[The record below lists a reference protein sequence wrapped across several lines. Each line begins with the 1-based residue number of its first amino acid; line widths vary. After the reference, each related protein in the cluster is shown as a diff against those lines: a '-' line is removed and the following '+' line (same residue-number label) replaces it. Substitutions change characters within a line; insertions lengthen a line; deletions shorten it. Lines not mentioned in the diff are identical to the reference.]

1 MNSRSGLP
9 NVGVINNG
17 SGQMNFGAMSNSSHY
32 NRNMSPQPGL
42 GGMISGAMS
51 QGGGMGAPSSGGYM
65 GQGLDMIG
73 RLEPS
78 GSEANSTS
86 FYSNNTSAISNN
98 LSNSRYLL
106 NRRDTKLV
114 GNVRLGG
121 GNSVGKIIPGSN
133 NGMTK
138 SIDNPVGILNNN
150 LPVGYGSHTSNF
162 SVNNNIYNNGN

>member
-1 MNSRSGLP
+1 M
-9 NVGVINNG
+9 V
-17 SGQMNFGAMSNSSHY
+17 
-32 NRNMSPQPGL
+32 
-42 GGMISGAMS
+42 
-51 QGGGMGAPSSGGYM
+51 APASGGYM
-65 GQGLDMIG
+65 GQGLEFG

-78 GSEANSTS
+78 GSDANSTS

-114 GNVRLGG
+114 GNVRLAG

-133 NGMTK
+133 VNGMTK
-138 SIDNPVGILNNN
+138 SIDNSVGVLGGINNN

-162 SVNNNIYNNGN
+162 SIYNNGNQNTIHHINNLNQFQRS